1 MQPTGNSRQN
11 GFQAAQD
18 RVLEELKTGVLLL
31 VAKLLHRNL
40 VRTAV
45 GFLLLVYVNLPN
57 GSLDNFLFA
66 PPRPCFYVS
75 KANPGSV
82 SGTEDSDS
90 TQLSLSS
97 QPSINGLPLL
107 SLSSADDLSLL
118 ECLIQRGI
126 FRQQKFPAP
135 DFDARTCKNMNKR
148 MT

>member
-40 VRTAV
+40 VRAAV
-45 GFLLLVYVNLPN
+45 GFLLLVYENLPN
-57 GSLDNFLFA
+57 GSLDNFLLA
-66 PPRPCFYVS
+66 PPRPGSYVS

-90 TQLSLSS
+90 TQLSSSS
-97 QPSINGLPLL
+97 QPSINGVSITELDP
-107 SLSSADDLSLL
+107 
-118 ECLIQRGI
+118 R
-126 FRQQKFPAP
+126 
-135 DFDARTCKNMNKR
+135 
-148 MT
+148 